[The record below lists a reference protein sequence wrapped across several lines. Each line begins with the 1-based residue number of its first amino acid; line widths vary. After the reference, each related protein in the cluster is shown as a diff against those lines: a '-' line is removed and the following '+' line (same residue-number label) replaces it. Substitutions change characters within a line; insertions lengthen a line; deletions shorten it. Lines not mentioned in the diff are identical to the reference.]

1 MIIPLIALI
10 IFIIIAVISGT
21 IKTPTGDDITLLIAA
36 SSLLVIAWFK
46 KREKK
51 DDVDQEGH
59 EAFSAVHDENKGK

>member
-46 KREKK
+46 RREKK
-51 DDVDQEGH
+51 DSVELQ
-59 EAFSAVHDENKGK
+59 ADENKGK